1 MTVIF
6 RSSQDHRPVLSQWP
20 DPLLTPFSPVIS
32 ESGLVKQS
40 RNPKEAGSRPPP
52 DVYLRSILCPFF
64 TLIKLCYAKALE
76 RSSLVP
82 GPKAKSSSEITDRTP
97 FTMSYQDHYINL
109 VNTAKIKAELYSR
122 TLLVIHFK
130 YSSLY
135 MICPLATIS
144 SISKSMSLF
153 LF

>member
-1 MTVIF
+1 MIYCNNELKKYIT
-6 RSSQDHRPVLSQWP
+6 
-20 DPLLTPFSPVIS
+20 PLLTLARRHSP
-32 ESGLVKQS
+32 
-40 RNPKEAGSRPPP
+40 PPP

-144 SISKSMSLF
+144 SFSKSMSLF

>member
-1 MTVIF
+1 MIYCNNELKKFIT
-6 RSSQDHRPVLSQWP
+6 
-20 DPLLTPFSPVIS
+20 PLLTLARRHS
-32 ESGLVKQS
+32 L
-40 RNPKEAGSRPPP
+40 PPP

>member
-1 MTVIF
+1 MWIMGVGLV
-6 RSSQDHRPVLSQWP
+6 RSLQPWDILLIYCNNELKKYIT
-20 DPLLTPFSPVIS
+20 PLLTLVRWHSP
-32 ESGLVKQS
+32 
-40 RNPKEAGSRPPP
+40 PPP

-153 LF
+153 LFWT